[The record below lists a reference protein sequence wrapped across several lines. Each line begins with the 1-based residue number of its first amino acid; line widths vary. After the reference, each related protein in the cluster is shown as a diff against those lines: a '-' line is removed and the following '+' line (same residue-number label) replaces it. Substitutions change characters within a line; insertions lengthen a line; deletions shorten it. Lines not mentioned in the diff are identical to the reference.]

1 MNAASGLKK
10 ARDTTLMCRHL
21 ATEITY
27 SKNACQLLQI
37 RSMQRLDIFGLVQQE
52 TCPKKDETVYI
63 KWAIDVHLKVE
74 LLKSER

>member
-1 MNAASGLKK
+1 
-10 ARDTTLMCRHL
+10 MCRHL

-74 LLKSER
+74 LLELER